1 MPCAVCLSCMFSLPL
16 HAVLSRKSSTQ
27 GHRTVGQARKGEWT
41 SDVRALN
48 VSLSWYESRQAT
60 KQDTGRKYQEKP

>member
-1 MPCAVCLSCMFSLPL
+1 MLSVCLSCMFSLPL
-16 HAVLSRKSSTQ
+16 HAVLSGKSSRQ

-48 VSLSWYESRQAT
+48 VSLSWYESSQVT
-60 KQDTGRKYQEKP
+60 KEDTVRKH